1 LTLNSKI
8 LIIFIV
14 MLVISNLFFLFLAV
28 RYRSIVVERNKKYME
43 TPSLPRYK
51 NTNNEFK
58 ILQKNSHHYDHTTLF
73 IGSSIIE
80 NWNFEKYFEDKAFIN
95 RGVGDDDSSDM
106 LKRFEEDVIN
116 LKPKNVVIYL
126 GANDIKKRLSSY
138 QSKDNLKQMLKLSY
152 ENKIDPLV
160 LLFLP
165 VNYKSNSALRYT
177 HPKDKMRALNEQ
189 LVKSCEQDNTAYID
203 LFNIISKRDD
213 FSELYFS
220 DCIHL
225 NTKGYQLLSGIVQ
238 QQLDAEERKSSGQ

>member
-1 LTLNSKI
+1 MTLNSKI

-28 RYRSIVVERNKKYME
+28 RYRSVVVERNKSYVE

-58 ILQKNSHHYDHTTLF
+58 ILQKNSHHYDNPTVF

-80 NWNFEKYFEDKAFIN
+80 NWNFEKLFRNKDFIN
-95 RGVGDDDSSDM
+95 RGVGDDDSSDI
-106 LKRFEEDVIN
+106 LKRFEEDVID

-189 LVKSCEQDNTAYID
+189 LVKICEQDNTAYID
-203 LFNIISKRDD
+203 LFSTVSKRDD
-213 FSELYFS
+213 FFELYFS
-220 DCIHL
+220 DGIHL
-225 NTKGYQLLSGIVQ
+225 NAKGYQLLSGIVQ
-238 QQLDAEERKSSGQ
+238 QKLVIEER